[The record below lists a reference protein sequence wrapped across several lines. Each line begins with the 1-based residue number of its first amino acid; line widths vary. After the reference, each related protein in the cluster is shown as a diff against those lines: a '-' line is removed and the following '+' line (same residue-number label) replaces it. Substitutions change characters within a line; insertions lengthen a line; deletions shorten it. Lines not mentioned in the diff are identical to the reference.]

1 MTTCSLTRYP
11 LRDTLWNMLDLQEE
25 QPEPFRVTPGFIAFV
40 AAMCLPLIVAVV
52 IYTGAAIVASDVR
65 EAEAA
70 SQEGGVQTNIQ
81 HVDGWKKSLVG
92 ICPLH

>member
-1 MTTCSLTRYP
+1 MHSVQRY
-11 LRDTLWNMLDLQEE
+11 TIAMLDLHEE
-25 QPEPFRVTPGFIAFV
+25 QPEPFKVTPGFIAFV
-40 AAMCLPLIVAVV
+40 AAMCLPLLAAIV

-70 SQEGGVQTNIQ
+70 QGSGVQTNVE

-92 ICPLH
+92 MCPLH

>member
-1 MTTCSLTRYP
+1 
-11 LRDTLWNMLDLQEE
+11 MLDLQEE

-40 AAMCLPLIVAVV
+40 AAMCLPLLFAVV
-52 IYTGAAIVASDVR
+52 IYTGAAIVAGDVR

-70 SQEGGVQTNIQ
+70 QDGGVQTNIE